1 MPTCALKPIGSVPRE
16 ELARLFDEESAMWA
30 KELRWSFAPTR
41 ARLEAALGDGSLSG
55 LAASDDLGACAY
67 ATYAVDLGHG
77 IIGSVFASERSRGR
91 GLESLLVHRILNRLR
106 ALQPA
111 VIDCQTLFSSD
122 PGLTEPFA
130 SHGFT
135 SAARLYMTIE
145 RPAWLAARRPPS
157 PGLRSK
163 PTHRTDLRAV
173 ARLVYEAHLETHH
186 LDASSSFDTLESCE
200 RILRQIILD
209 EVCGPF
215 DSMGSRRIEV
225 DGTLAA
231 ACLLTWPLGGIAHVS
246 EVATAPA
253 HRLRGLARHC
263 LAESLE
269 NAFARGSASSATLS
283 VTATNRAA
291 LSLYESMGFVPRVHY
306 GSHVL
311 RTGR

>member
-1 MPTCALKPIGSVPRE
+1 
-16 ELARLFDEESAMWA
+16 MWA
-30 KELRWSFAPTR
+30 RELRWSFAPTR
-41 ARLEAALGDGSLSG
+41 ARLEAALDDGSLNG
-55 LAASDDLGACAY
+55 LVAADSLGACAY
-67 ATYAVDLGHG
+67 ATYALDLGHG

-91 GLESLLVHRILNRLR
+91 GLESRLVDRILNRLK

-111 VIDCQTLFSSD
+111 IIDCQTLFSSE
-122 PGLTEPFA
+122 PGLREPFA

-145 RPAWLAARRPPS
+145 RSAWFAARRPPS
-157 PGLRSK
+157 PELRSK

-173 ARLVYEAHLETHH
+173 ARLVYEAHLDTHH

-225 DGTLAA
+225 DGKLAA
-231 ACLLTWPLGGIAHVS
+231 ACLLTWPLTGIAHVS
-246 EVATAPA
+246 EVATAPG

-269 NAFARGSASSATLS
+269 NAFERGRASSATLS
-283 VTATNRAA
+283 VTASNRPA
-291 LSLYESMGFVPRVHY
+291 LSLYESMGFSPWIHY

-311 RTGR
+311 RTAR